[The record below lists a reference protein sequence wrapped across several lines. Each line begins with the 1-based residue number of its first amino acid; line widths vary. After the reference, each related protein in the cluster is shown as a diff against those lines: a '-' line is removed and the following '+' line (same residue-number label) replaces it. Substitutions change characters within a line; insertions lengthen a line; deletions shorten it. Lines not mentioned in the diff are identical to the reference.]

1 MREMLLPHFNERR
14 LPVDMLVLHATA
26 HCGEDAVRCLDTCK
40 LSCHYVVTQEGEI
53 LKVVDESKRAWHA
66 GVSCWRGDDED
77 LNSRSVGI
85 EVCSPS
91 LGQEPFTEEQIKAL
105 VPLCRGII
113 RRHGIPPQ
121 NVVGHSDIAPLR
133 KPDPGL
139 AFPWRQLSHE
149 GIGLWYDEERLQ
161 PEDDIA
167 FLLGMIGYDVRSKA
181 VVQASAYAF
190 CRRFAPQFVQKDAN
204 VPHLVEHILPDDFG
218 FMADREFLKILKA
231 VAFAYK

>member
-66 GVSCWRGDDED
+66 GVSCWRGDSKD

-91 LGQEPFTEEQIKAL
+91 LGQEPFAEEQINVL
-105 VPLCRGII
+105 IPLCRDII
-113 RRHGIPPQ
+113 GRYGIPPQ

-139 AFPWRQLSHE
+139 AFPWRRLSRE

-190 CRRFAPQFVQKDAN
+190 CRRFAPQFVQKDADIQ
-204 VPHLVEHILPDDFG
+204 HLVEHVLPDDFG